1 MSKVPKNGNGTDM
14 APAMNAAR
22 FLLKVE
28 NKEGS
33 INKQVTAAREKEA
46 KAAKRT
52 AEGMITACRI
62 PTLCSNQTEDKIKK
76 RKKKGRKK
84 GTTARTDP

>member
-28 NKEGS
+28 NKEDS
-33 INKQVTAAREKEA
+33 INEQVAAAREKEA

-62 PTLCSNQTEDKIKK
+62 PTLCSNQTESSEASLEEAVSMKP
-76 RKKKGRKK
+76 
-84 GTTARTDP
+84 ACQQV

>member
-1 MSKVPKNGNGTDM
+1 M

-28 NKEGS
+28 NKEDSFLNKEDS
-33 INKQVTAAREKEA
+33 INKQVAAAREKEA

-62 PTLCSNQTEDKIKK
+62 PTLCSNQTESSEASLEEAVSMKP
-76 RKKKGRKK
+76 
-84 GTTARTDP
+84 ACQQV